1 MLVQYQ
7 EFYATNFYIILGII
21 GAAAFGLTLL
31 FGRIA
36 LPILRAKKAGQPINE
51 YVEAHKSKAGTP
63 TMGGISFVPAFL
75 AVMLGF
81 AVYVGFT
88 YGWKSCVELIPVALV
103 CLYALAN
110 AAIGFVDD
118 YFKLLR
124 RHNEG
129 LTEKQ
134 KLVLQV
140 TAAAA
145 FVAMMAITG
154 NLTTEL
160 HIPFTDIYW
169 ELGWFAYPL
178 YLLVMVGFVNATN
191 ITDGLDGLAS
201 SICATVAAF
210 IVAFAVAEWYLWSD
224 GITDMVG
231 FMGAALLGCVL
242 GFLMYNHHPAKMFM
256 GDTGSLFLGAVI
268 MGCGIWAGELI
279 LFLLAGF
286 MFVIEMLSSFIQ
298 IIGYKLTKKRIFK
311 MAPLHHHF
319 EKCGW
324 KETDIVW
331 LFMLISLLF
340 CAAAWFSVGRHML

>member
-1 MLVQYQ
+1 MH
-7 EFYATNFYIILGII
+7 EFYQTNFYIILGIMV
-21 GAAAFGLTLL
+21 AAAFGLTLL

-51 YVEAHKSKAGTP
+51 YVTAHQSKAGTP

-81 AVYVGFT
+81 CVYFVLT
-88 YGWKSCVELIPVALV
+88 YGTYWAFELIPVALV
-103 CLYALAN
+103 CLYGLAH

-145 FVAMMAITG
+145 AFVAMMAITG
-154 NLTTEL
+154 NLETAL
-160 HIPFTDIYW
+160 HIPFTEIHW

-178 YLLVMVGFVNATN
+178 YILVMVGFVNATN
-191 ITDGLDGLAS
+191 ITDGLDGLS
-201 SICATVAAF
+201 SSVCATVAAF
-210 IVAFAVAEWYLWSD
+210 IVAFAVAEWYLLSD
-224 GITDMVG
+224 GTTDMVG
-231 FMGAALLGCVL
+231 FMGATLFGCVI

-268 MGCGIWAGELI
+268 MGCAIMAGELI
-279 LFLLAGF
+279 LFVLAGF
-286 MFVIEMLSSFIQ
+286 MFVIEMLSSLIQ
-298 IIGYKLTKKRIFK
+298 IAGYKLTKKRIFK

-331 LFMLISLLF
+331 LFTLVSLVF
-340 CAAAWFSVGRHML
+340 CAAAWLGR

>member
-1 MLVQYQ
+1 MH
-7 EFYATNFYIILGII
+7 EFYQTNFSIILGIMT
-21 GAAAFGLTLL
+21 AAAFGLTLL

-51 YVEAHKSKAGTP
+51 YVTAHQSKAGTP

-75 AVMLGF
+75 AVMLAF
-81 AVYVGFT
+81 CVYFVLT
-88 YGWKSCVELIPVALV
+88 YGTYWAYELIPVALV
-103 CLYALAN
+103 CLYGLAH

-134 KLVLQV
+134 KLLLQV
-140 TAAAA
+140 VAAAA

-160 HIPFTDIYW
+160 HIPFTDIRW
-169 ELGWFAYPL
+169 DLGWFAYPL
-178 YLLVMVGFVNATN
+178 YILVMVGFVNATN

-201 SICATVAAF
+201 SICATVAIF
-210 IVAFAVAEWYLWSD
+210 MVAFA
-224 GITDMVG
+224 ITTQGVIESWVIY
-231 FMGAALLGCVL
+231 MGAALLGCVL
-242 GFLMYNHHPAKMFM
+242 GFLVYNHHPAKMFM

-268 MGCGIWAGELI
+268 MGCAILSGELL
-279 LFLLAGF
+279 LFVLAGF
-286 MFVIEMLSSFIQ
+286 MFVIEMLSSLLQ
-298 IIGYKLTKKRIFK
+298 RLYYKLSHGKRIFK

-324 KETDIVW
+324 SEVKIVTV
-331 LFMLISLLF
+331 FTVVSTIF
-340 CAAAWFSVGRHML
+340 CILAFLGGV

>member
-1 MLVQYQ
+1 MH
-7 EFYATNFYIILGII
+7 EFYQTNFYIILGIMA
-21 GAAAFGLTLL
+21 AAAFGLTLL

-51 YVEAHKSKAGTP
+51 YVTAHQSKAGTP

-75 AVMLGF
+75 AVMLAF
-81 AVYVGFT
+81 CVYAVLT
-88 YGWKSCVELIPVALV
+88 YGWDAPLMPIALV
-103 CLYALAN
+103 CLYGLAH

-134 KLVLQV
+134 KLLLQV
-140 TAAAA
+140 VAAAA

-160 HIPFTDIYW
+160 HIPFTDIRW
-169 ELGWFAYPL
+169 DLGWFAYPL
-178 YLLVMVGFVNATN
+178 YILVMVGFVNATN
-191 ITDGLDGLAS
+191 ITDGLDGLS
-201 SICATVAAF
+201 SSVCATVAAF
-210 IVAFAVAEWYLWSD
+210 IVAFSVAEWYLISD
-224 GITDMVG
+224 GTTDMVG
-231 FMGAALLGCVL
+231 FMGAALLGCVI

-268 MGCGIWAGELI
+268 MGCAIMAGELL
-279 LFLLAGF
+279 LFVLAGM
-286 MFVIEMLSSFIQ
+286 MFVIEMLSSLIQ
-298 IIGYKLTKKRIFK
+298 ILGYKLTKKRIFK

-331 LFMLISLLF
+331 LFTLISLVF
-340 CAAAWFSVGRHML
+340 CAAAWLGR

>member
-1 MLVQYQ
+1 MH
-7 EFYATNFYIILGII
+7 EFYQTNFYIILGIMA
-21 GAAAFGLTLL
+21 AAAFGLTLL

-51 YVEAHKSKAGTP
+51 YVHAHQSKAGTP

-81 AVYVGFT
+81 CVYFVLT
-88 YGWKSCVELIPVALV
+88 YGTYWAFELIPVALV
-103 CLYALAN
+103 CLYGLAN
-110 AAIGFVDD
+110 SAIGFVDD

-134 KLVLQV
+134 KFLLQV
-140 TAAAA
+140 VAAAA
-145 FVAMMAITG
+145 FLAMMAITG

-160 HIPFTDIYW
+160 HIPFTDIRW
-169 ELGWFAYPL
+169 ELSWFAYPI
-178 YLLVMVGFVNATN
+178 YLIVMVGFVNATN

-201 SICATVAAF
+201 SVCATVAAF
-210 IVAFAVAEWYLWSD
+210 IVGLSVAEWHLLSD
-224 GITDMVG
+224 GTTDMVG
-231 FMGAALLGCVL
+231 FMGAALFGCVI
-242 GFLMYNHHPAKMFM
+242 GFLVYNHHPAKMFM

-268 MGCGIWAGELI
+268 MGCGIMAGELL
-279 LFLLAGF
+279 LFVLAGF
-286 MFVIEMLSSFIQ
+286 MFVIEMLSSLLQ
-298 IIGYKLTKKRIFK
+298 RVYYKLSHGKRIFK

-331 LFMLISLLF
+331 VFTLVSLVF
-340 CAAAWFSVGRHML
+340 CAAAWLGR

>member
-1 MLVQYQ
+1 MD
-7 EFYATNFYIILGII
+7 EFYQTNFYIILGIMA
-21 GAAAFGLTLL
+21 AAAFGLTLL

-51 YVEAHKSKAGTP
+51 YVTAHQSKAGTP

-75 AVMLGF
+75 AVMLAF
-81 AVYVGFT
+81 CVYFVLT
-88 YGWKSCVELIPVALV
+88 YGTYWAFELIPVALV
-103 CLYALAN
+103 CLYGLAH

-134 KLVLQV
+134 KLLLQV
-140 TAAAA
+140 VAAAA

-154 NLTTEL
+154 KLTTEL
-160 HIPFTDIYW
+160 HIPFTDIRW
-169 ELGWFAYPL
+169 DLGWFAYPV
-178 YLLVMVGFVNATN
+178 YILVMVGFVNATN
-191 ITDGLDGLAS
+191 ITDGLDGLS
-201 SICATVAAF
+201 SSVCATVAVF
-210 IVAFAVAEWYLWSD
+210 IVAFSVAEWYLISD
-224 GITDMVG
+224 GTTDMVG
-231 FMGAALLGCVL
+231 FMGAALLGCVI

-268 MGCGIWAGELI
+268 MGCAIMAGELL
-279 LFLLAGF
+279 LFVLAGM
-286 MFVIEMLSSFIQ
+286 MFVIEMLSSLIQ
-298 IIGYKLTKKRIFK
+298 IVGYKLTKKRIFK

-324 KETDIVW
+324 KEADIVW
-331 LFMLISLLF
+331 LFTLISLVF
-340 CAAAWFSVGRHML
+340 CAAAWLGR

>member
-1 MLVQYQ
+1 MLGSAIALSWGLTALVLI
-7 EFYATNFYIILGII
+7 AS
-21 GAAAFGLTLL
+21 AFLLTLL

-51 YVEAHKSKAGTP
+51 YVHAHQSKAGTP

-75 AVMLGF
+75 ATMLGL
-81 AVYVGFT
+81 VLFT
-88 YGWKSCVELIPVALV
+88 VTLGAKKGETLIPIALV
-103 CLYALAN
+103 SLYALAN

-134 KLVLQV
+134 KFILQV
-140 TAAAA
+140 VAAAA
-145 FVAMMAITG
+145 FLAMMAITG

-160 HIPFTDIYW
+160 HIPFTDIRW
-169 ELGWFAYPL
+169 ELSWFAYPV
-178 YLLVMVGFVNATN
+178 YLIVMVGFVNATN

-201 SICATVAAF
+201 SICATVACF
-210 IVAFAVAEWYLWSD
+210 MVAVEIYVLRSD
-224 GITDMVG
+224 GFSVI
-231 FMGAALLGCVL
+231 MGAALLGCVL
-242 GFLMYNHHPAKMFM
+242 GFLVYNHHPAKMFM

-268 MGCGIWAGELI
+268 MGCAILSGELL
-279 LFLLAGF
+279 LFVLAGF
-286 MFVIEMLSSFIQ
+286 MFVIEMLSSLLQ
-298 IIGYKLTKKRIFK
+298 RVYYKLSHGKRIFK

-324 KETDIVW
+324 GEVTIVAV
-331 LFMLISLLF
+331 FTAVSAVF
-340 CAAAWFSVGRHML
+340 CILAFLGGV

>member
-1 MLVQYQ
+1 MTNRILIA
-7 EFYATNFYIILGII
+7 YAIVTAITI
-21 GAAAFGLTLL
+21 GAAFLLTLL

-51 YVEAHKSKAGTP
+51 YVHAHQSKAGTP
-63 TMGGISFVPAFL
+63 TMGGIAFVPAFL
-75 AVMLGF
+75 AVVAGVAVF
-81 AVYVGFT
+81 AVTLNMRRGET
-88 YGWKSCVELIPVALV
+88 LIPVALV
-103 CLYALAN
+103 CLYGLAN
-110 AAIGFVDD
+110 SAIGFVDD

-134 KLVLQV
+134 KFLLQV
-140 TAAAA
+140 VAAAA
-145 FVAMMAITG
+145 FLAMMGITG

-160 HIPFTDIYW
+160 HIPFTDIRW
-169 ELGWFAYPL
+169 ELSWFAYPI
-178 YLLVMVGFVNATN
+178 YLIVMVGFVNATN

-201 SICATVAAF
+201 SICATVTVFMMVTGVFAF
-210 IVAFAVAEWYLWSD
+210 VETLDDRDIYTGV
-224 GITDMVG
+224 
-231 FMGAALLGCVL
+231 MGAALLGCVL

-268 MGCGIWAGELI
+268 MGCGIMAGELL
-279 LFLLAGF
+279 LFVLAGF
-286 MFVIEMLSSFIQ
+286 MFVIEMLSSLLQ
-298 IIGYKLTKKRIFK
+298 RTYYKLTHGKRIFK

-331 LFMLISLLF
+331 VFTLVSLVF
-340 CAAAWFSVGRHML
+340 CAAAWLGR